1 MPGDTFWAH
10 YGQKS
15 AKITVFLDDFSPKLT
30 IVCPK
35 CVSCRSNQEWHSIC
49 ADTVV
54 FSPDLWESPKI
65 PLSSKKFPLCTD
77 ALVKNMAHWPLVS
90 TLQLVR

>member
-1 MPGDTFWAH
+1 MIYFSE
-10 YGQKS
+10 KS
-15 AKITVFLDDFSPKLT
+15 SKITVFLADFSPKLT
-30 IVCPK
+30 IVRPK
-35 CVSCRSNQEWHSIC
+35 CVSWRSNQEWHSIC

-65 PLSSKKFPLCTD
+65 FLSSKKFPLCTD